1 MVHTEWNAELKKLLD
16 APIPANEISS
26 KNQGGQN
33 IRFTSDKY
41 VMNVLDEAV
50 GVEGWSEHYT
60 VTNLPKPFVL
70 KVTGK
75 GTEKEK
81 TTYTLGQVVC
91 DLTVLGV
98 PKSATAEQEYTPG
111 MYGSPVTNAQA
122 RAFKKAA
129 MKFHVAKE
137 LWDKTFGA
145 ESDEEDERPTYRSQS
160 SNRSSGSSNGSR
172 SESPRQSSGGSS
184 GGLASPAQVNYLT
197 GDAFSVPEVIAKKL
211 TGGKEGAASALIT
224 ALKAVKAETGR
235 DEYEDNPTQYIRE
248 AMENI
253 VADKEHYSSDIRKEI
268 KGQIGLLDTKK
279 AMENLPDY
287 DDDEDED

>member
-1 MVHTEWNAELKKLLD
+1 MVHTEWNAELKKVLD
-16 APIPANEISS
+16 APVPANEIGS

-50 GVEGWSEHYT
+50 GVEGWSEKYT

-91 DLTVLGV
+91 ELTVLGV
-98 PKSATAEQEYTPG
+98 PKSGIAEQEYTPG
-111 MYGSPVTNAQA
+111 MYGSPATNAQA

-145 ESDEEDERPTYRSQS
+145 ESDEEEERPTYRSQS
-160 SNRSSGSSNGSR
+160 SNRSSSNTR
-172 SESPRQSSGGSS
+172 SESARSEKHVSEGASGG
-184 GGLASPAQVNYLT
+184 ASEAQIRYLT
-197 GDAFSVPEVIAKKL
+197 GDAFSVPAAVANKL
-211 TGGKEGAASALIT
+211 SGGKGGTASDLIT
-224 ALKAVKAETGR
+224 FLKDIKAEVGR
-235 DEYEDNPTQYIRE
+235 DEYEDNPTP
-248 AMENI
+248 
-253 VADKEHYSSDIRKEI
+253 HIRKALNKI
-268 KGQIGLLDTKK
+268 DSSGKLAALLGSGGS
-279 AMENLPDY
+279 NRSNDY
-287 DDDEDED
+287 EDDEDED